1 MIKKKIKTDKV
12 PIPRHLQDI
21 IPIRTIYPDG
31 IFEVTKGKWSKTFSF
46 NDINYNAAGID
57 EKKNFAHKYA
67 DVLNSLDIEATAEI
81 TVNRRRMNMP
91 EFEHNV
97 LMHNEYD
104 GLDRFRK
111 EYNEIMLDAVKD
123 ADMMVRECYITI
135 SVKKTSY
142 DEAKNFMN
150 RMETDLG
157 TGFLKLGSK
166 LKALDARERLH
177 IFYDFYRAG
186 EESDYHMDIKD
197 MVKFGQDI
205 RTYICPDS
213 ADFRDDYVMIGKR
226 YARVLL
232 LREIASYVKD
242 NIVSKI
248 MDINNTSMMSFS
260 ITPVATDEAVAEV
273 EKRLM
278 GVEKNIV
285 TWQQRQNKRNLPAS
299 VIPYDMEQQRNEVRE
314 FLDDLMNRDQRM
326 MYVTTA
332 VVHTADTLKQLDA
345 DTDRIKTTARKALC
359 QISVLKYQQFDGL
372 NTVLPWGLNLIDFS
386 RTMTTESMLAFTPFY
401 VQEIHDAMGGYYG
414 KNYISKSII
423 RINKSKLK
431 NGNMMIL
438 AVPGAGK
445 SMMAKNE
452 MFYQYLSD
460 QDTDVIVIDP
470 EREYAVPV
478 KALGGEVI
486 RISAS
491 SRNYINVMDINRDYA
506 IEEDEPVAMK
516 SQFIMS
522 LSEQIN
528 GDGITA
534 KEKSVIDRCVK
545 NVYEEYI
552 GSGYSG
558 DVPTLL
564 NLNNELQKCN
574 EPEARDIALA
584 LELFTTGSLSVFAH
598 ETNVNQD
605 SRLLCYDL
613 LDMDK
618 QLQPVGMLAVLDN
631 ILNRVTRNRFS
642 GRKTIIIIEEMY
654 LYLMYPYSAD
664 FLYKLWKR
672 IRKYNGYCVG
682 VTQNVRDLR
691 RSSTARTMLSNS
703 EFVILLSQAEDD
715 MEDLRSLLHISEEQM
730 QYVTDADEGCG
741 LIKIGKT
748 LVPFQNRIPSDT
760 ELYRLMTTKP
770 GEVTL
775 SED

>member
-1 MIKKKIKTDKV
+1 MIKKGKKPDMLPV
-12 PIPRHLQDI
+12 PRKLQDI
-21 IPIRTIYPDG
+21 IPVRTIYPDG
-31 IFEVTKGKWSKTFSF
+31 IFEVTRGKWSKTFSF
-46 NDINYNAAGID
+46 SDINYSAAGTE
-57 EKKNFAHKYA
+57 EKKKYA
-67 DVLNSLDIEATAEI
+67 RKYAEILNSLDPETTAEI
-81 TVNRRRMNMP
+81 TVNKRRMDIP
-91 EFEHNV
+91 EFERNV
-97 LMHNEYD
+97 LMQMSGD
-104 GLDRFRK
+104 ALDRFRK
-111 EYNEIMLDAVKD
+111 EYNRIMSDAVKD
-123 ADMMVRECYITI
+123 ANMMVRECYITI
-135 SVKKTSY
+135 SVEKNSY
-142 DEAKNFMN
+142 GEARSFMN
-150 RMETDLG
+150 RTETDLG
-157 TGFLKLGSK
+157 TAFTRLGSK
-166 LKALDARERLH
+166 FRALDAKERLH

-186 EESDYHMDIKD
+186 EEAHYHPDMED
-197 MVKFGQDI
+197 MVKFGHDI
-205 RTYICPDS
+205 RTYVCPDS
-213 ADFRDDYVMIGKR
+213 FDNKDDYVVIGKR
-226 YARVLL
+226 YARVLIV
-232 LREIASYVKD
+232 REMASYVKD

-248 MDINNTSMMSFS
+248 LDINNTAMMSFS
-260 ITPVATDEAVAEV
+260 ISPVSTDDAVAEV
-273 EKRLM
+273 ERRLM
-278 GVEKNIV
+278 GVEKNIAA
-285 TWQQRQNKRNLPAS
+285 WQQRQNKHGLFS
-299 VIPYDMEQQRNEVRE
+299 STIPYDMEQQKNEVRE

-326 MYVTTA
+326 MYVTMTI
-332 VVHTADTLKQLDA
+332 VHTADTLEQLDA
-345 DTDRIKTTARKALC
+345 DTKSILTTAGKALC
-359 QISVLKYQQFDGL
+359 QISVLKYQQYDGL
-372 NTVLPWGLNLIDFS
+372 NTVLPWGLNLMDFS

-460 QDTDVIVIDP
+460 PDTDVIVIDP

-522 LSEQIN
+522 LCEQII

-564 NLNNELQKCN
+564 NLNDELQKCN

-715 MEDLRSLLHISEEQM
+715 IEDLRELLHISEEQM

-748 LVPFQNRIPSDT
+748 LVPFQNLIPSDT

-770 GEVTL
+770 GE
-775 SED
+775 SAMEA